1 MKNILTEQKLVK
13 KITKLKQ
20 KLHLMDSLMEFDI
33 KDLMEKYL
41 EGPYYTKSFEH
52 ETIWRYFN
60 QVEFA
65 TRQLMLQNGKD
76 YYPRFEIL
84 LNEIEKFNDK
94 WISLEK
100 DKNGEFIDGSSKF
113 VKLVKKLMQ
122 EFNFSQKVR
131 EVVGE

>member
-1 MKNILTEQKLVK
+1 
-13 KITKLKQ
+13 
-20 KLHLMDSLMEFDI
+20 
-33 KDLMEKYL
+33 
-41 EGPYYTKSFEH
+41 
-52 ETIWRYFN
+52 
-60 QVEFA
+60 
-65 TRQLMLQNGKD
+65 MLQTGKE